1 MRLVIAAV
9 MIPIWTTAAVA
20 QEGLKVGD
28 PAPKL
33 EVKEFIKGDAVARL
47 EKGKVYVI
55 EFWAT
60 WCPPCRAAIPH
71 LTKLQQQHKD
81 VIFIGVSA
89 YEHNQKEVKPFVESM
104 GDRMDYRVA
113 LDVVPEGREPKD
125 GTMARTWMTAAEQWF
140 VPRAFIVN
148 ADGKIAWIGH
158 PGKLDEPLGQIIAG
172 KFDLKAAAAAYQTAK
187 LEESLLSV
195 LRKARQSGDP
205 NVLLEIVNT
214 AIGVDAKLEEKL
226 GLLKFEVLAVQEAE
240 FDHAHQ
246 YGKLLVEGPLKNHA
260 SRLDVLAR
268 SIVDSDAKKANAK
281 FVAVALQAARRAD
294 ELKQRKDPA
303 IADTL
308 AKAYFASGDVNTAIR
323 TQQRAIKLAKST
335 PHEKDKGFQ
344 ERLEQYK
351 KAAK

>member
-1 MRLVIAAV
+1 MLMRLVIAAV

-20 QEGLKVGD
+20 QAGLKVGD

-104 GDRMDYRVA
+104 GDKMDYRVA
-113 LDVVPEGREPKD
+113 LDMVPEGREPKD
-125 GTMARTWMTAAEQWF
+125 GTMARSWMTAAEQWF

-158 PGKLDEPLGQIIAG
+158 PDALDEPLAQVVAG
-172 KFDLKAAAAAYQTAK
+172 KYDLKAAAAAYQRAK
-187 LEESLLSV
+187 VEEMLLPV
-195 LRKARQSGDP
+195 LVRARQAGDP
-205 NVLLEIVNT
+205 KVLLEIIDT
-214 AIGVDAKLEEKL
+214 AIGVDAKLETLL
-226 GLLKFEVLAVQEAE
+226 GLLKFETLATQEGERDKAV
-240 FDHAHQ
+240 Q
-246 YGKLLVEGPLKNHA
+246 YGKDLVQGALKN
-260 SRLDVLAR
+260 
-268 SIVDSDAKKANAK
+268 
-281 FVAVALQAARRAD
+281 
-294 ELKQRKDPA
+294 
-303 IADTL
+303 
-308 AKAYFASGDVNTAIR
+308 
-323 TQQRAIKLAKST
+323 
-335 PHEKDKGFQ
+335 
-344 ERLEQYK
+344 
-351 KAAK
+351 